1 MIPDPEALVNELHNI
16 KLLIFQERGLIGTWS
31 GSREYIEEI
40 LKQVDIE
47 AMRRLLAA
55 HPEWAGRN
63 DSGCLSRPTN
73 VSDKMALTDK
83 AIGIVRERAGLP
95 DGWIPL
101 SAEEGA
107 LSKLAIELVEKSLKS
122 KEK

>member
-1 MIPDPEALVNELHNI
+1 MTPDPELLAAKLEDITLQVENEWKNQAPCFT
-16 KLLIFQERGLIGTWS
+16 K
-31 GSREYIEEI
+31 Y
-40 LKQVDIE
+40 KKVKVE

>member
-1 MIPDPEALVNELHNI
+1 MTPDPEALVKEMYD
-16 KLLIFQERGLIGTWS
+16 KLYSAGWIVTGDWTQLVDEAKEEF
-31 GSREYIEEI
+31 IEI
-40 LKQVDIE
+40 
-47 AMRRLLAA
+47 ALAA